1 MIVLPLAPFPS
12 DPGTHTNGSFFY
24 FLKLLFVIERN
35 FHHYPDDSLY
45 VATISD
51 NHTSKIK
58 YFEQHKAPPT
68 FRKTCNRNS
77 YCSRWFYCCLTLSSF
92 CSLRCVPPLEMA
104 DGIFHLN
111 AKTRESEI

>member
-1 MIVLPLAPFPS
+1 MIVLPLAPFLS

-58 YFEQHKAPPT
+58 YFEQHKAHQPSV
-68 FRKTCNRNS
+68 R
-77 YCSRWFYCCLTLSSF
+77 L
-92 CSLRCVPPLEMA
+92 A
-104 DGIFHLN
+104 IGIRT
-111 AKTRESEI
+111 AAAGSIAV